1 MSSDMGSPF
10 VDTVSRFIGRHQLLH
25 PGKKYLV
32 ALSGGADSV
41 ALLRVMRLLG
51 YDIEAA
57 HCNFRLRGEESD
69 RDEAFC
75 ADLCHELSVPM
86 HIVHFDTSAYAT
98 AHHLSIEMA
107 ARNLRY
113 GYFRQ
118 LMNDIDAE
126 AVVVAHHKDDS
137 VETMLINLI
146 RGTGIKGLTGISP
159 KRDGVVRPLLCV
171 DREQILSFLT
181 HIHQDYVTDSTNLVD
196 DVVRNKIRLKILPLM
211 REINPSVT
219 EAMAATAE
227 KLSMVSAVYDSV
239 MEELSGQA
247 RVPLADGKFIAYEL
261 GKITSEGLLFHILQ
275 PLGFSPKNV
284 EEAYDAVQNRHT
296 GAYFRS
302 PSHEMVVDRELLVL
316 MPVVKPFTAMNIP
329 VTGRYVVSEDCLL
342 NVKEVKVDGD
352 FSIVRTPDCACLDAE
367 KVALPLVLRTIE
379 DGDRFSPLGMR
390 GSKLVSDFLTDQKV
404 NLLEK
409 RRQLVVADAEGRI
422 VWVVSR
428 RPAHHCRIT
437 KDTKKAIVLKWETI

>member
-10 VDTVSRFIGRHQLLH
+10 VDTVSRFIGRHQFLL
-25 PGKKYLV
+25 PGRKYLV
-32 ALSGGADSV
+32 ALS
-41 ALLRVMRLLG
+41 
-51 YDIEAA
+51 
-57 HCNFRLRGEESD
+57 
-69 RDEAFC
+69 
-75 ADLCHELSVPM
+75 
-86 HIVHFDTSAYAT
+86 SAYAT

-118 LMNDIDAE
+118 LMNDIGAE

-171 DREQILSFLT
+171 DREQILSFLS

-196 DVVRNKIRLKILPLM
+196 DVVRNKIRLNILPLM

-227 KLSMVSAVYDSV
+227 KLSMVSAVYDSA

-247 RVPLADGKFIAYEL
+247 RLPLADGKVFAYEL

-302 PSHEMVVDRELLVL
+302 SSHEMVVDRELLVI

-329 VTGRYVVSEDCLL
+329 NMIGKKNSKTVLP
-342 NVKEVKVDGD
+342 
-352 FSIVRTPDCACLDAE
+352 FSGI
-367 KVALPLVLRTIE
+367 
-379 DGDRFSPLGMR
+379 F
-390 GSKLVSDFLTDQKV
+390 
-404 NLLEK
+404 
-409 RRQLVVADAEGRI
+409 
-422 VWVVSR
+422 SR
-428 RPAHHCRIT
+428 RKSESMRFA
-437 KDTKKAIVLKWETI
+437 A

>member
-10 VDTVSRFIGRHQLLH
+10 VDTVSRFIGQHQLLH

-86 HIVHFDTSAYAT
+86 HIAHFDTSAYAE

-118 LMNDIDAE
+118 LMNDIGAE

-171 DREQILSFLT
+171 DREQILGFLS

-196 DVVRNKIRLKILPLM
+196 DVVRNKIRLNILPLM

-227 KLSMVSAVYDSV
+227 KLSMVSAVYDSA

-247 RVPLADGKFIAYEL
+247 RVPLADGKVIAYEL

-275 PLGFSPKNV
+275 PDCAELHITNRLSLRVGHDFVDDLGVLGYRLDGRPGRDDGLGIGHIGIGILVNNL
-284 EEAYDAVQNRHT
+284 AILAIDRHL
-296 GAYFRS
+296 YNI
-302 PSHEMVVDRELLVL
+302 EIV
-316 MPVVKPFTAMNIP
+316 PVVGELVKGQLVGHGLVIAA
-329 VTGRYVVSEDCLL
+329 VTGIEGAALGH
-342 NVKEVKVDGD
+342 VK
-352 FSIVRTPDCACLDAE
+352 R
-367 KVALPLVLRTIE
+367 VAHPHQETL
-379 DGDRFSPLGMR
+379 
-390 GSKLVSDFLTDQKV
+390 
-404 NLLEK
+404 
-409 RRQLVVADAEGRI
+409 
-422 VWVVSR
+422 
-428 RPAHHCRIT
+428 
-437 KDTKKAIVLKWETI
+437 AIVSSGDIGMDCKGLTAVGQHVKPVVGSMGSGGCQHQRNKRHEFQKEFLHCLSMIKCMI

>member
-1 MSSDMGSPF
+1 MSSDMGNPF

-41 ALLRVMRLLG
+41 ALLRVMWLLG

-86 HIVHFDTSAYAT
+86 HIAHFDTSAYAT
-98 AHHLSIEMA
+98 THHLSIEMA

-118 LMNDIDAE
+118 LMNDIGAE

-171 DREQILSFLT
+171 DREQVLSFLT

-196 DVVRNKIRLKILPLM
+196 DVVRNKIRLNILPLM

-227 KLSMVSAVYDSV
+227 KLSMVSAVYDSA

-247 RVPLADGKFIAYEL
+247 RLPLADGKFIAYEL

-302 PSHEMVVDRELLVL
+302 SSHEMVVDRELLVI

-329 VTGRYVVSEDCLL
+329 VTGRYVVSEDCTL

-352 FSIVRTPDCACLDAE
+352 FSIVRTPECACLDAE

-379 DGDRFSPLGMR
+379 DGDRFSPLGMH

-422 VWVVSR
+422 VWVVGR
-428 RPAHHCRIT
+428 RPAHHFRIT

>member
-1 MSSDMGSPF
+1 M
-10 VDTVSRFIGRHQLLH
+10 
-25 PGKKYLV
+25 LV
-32 ALSGGADSV
+32 
-41 ALLRVMRLLG
+41 
-51 YDIEAA
+51 
-57 HCNFRLRGEESD
+57 
-69 RDEAFC
+69 
-75 ADLCHELSVPM
+75 
-86 HIVHFDTSAYAT
+86 T
-98 AHHLSIEMA
+98 
-107 ARNLRY
+107 
-113 GYFRQ
+113 
-118 LMNDIDAE
+118 
-126 AVVVAHHKDDS
+126 
-137 VETMLINLI
+137 LI
-146 RGTGIKGLTGISP
+146 RGTGIKGPTGISP

-171 DREQILSFLT
+171 DREQILSFLS

-196 DVVRNKIRLKILPLM
+196 DVVRNKIRLNILPLM

-227 KLSMVSAVYDSV
+227 KLSMVSAVYDSA

-247 RVPLADGKFIAYEL
+247 RLPLADGKVIAYEL

-302 PSHEMVVDRELLVL
+302 SSHEMVVDRESLVI

-390 GSKLVSDFLTDQKV
+390 GSKLVSDFLTDQKE

-409 RRQLVVADAEGRI
+409 RRQLIVADAEGRI
-422 VWVVSR
+422 VWVVGR

-437 KDTKKAIVLKWETI
+437 EVTKKAIVLKWETI

>member
-1 MSSDMGSPF
+1 MSSDMGNPF

-86 HIVHFDTSAYAT
+86 HIAHFDTSAYAT

-118 LMNDIDAE
+118 LMNDIGAE

-146 RGTGIKGLTGISP
+146 RGTGIKVS
-159 KRDGVVRPLLCV
+159 
-171 DREQILSFLT
+171 

-196 DVVRNKIRLKILPLM
+196 DVVRNKIRLNILPLM

-227 KLSMVSAVYDSV
+227 KLSMVSAVYDSA

-247 RVPLADGKFIAYEL
+247 RLPLADGKVIAYEL
-261 GKITSEGLLFHILQ
+261 GKVTSEGLLFHILQ

-302 PSHEMVVDRELLVL
+302 SSHEMVVDRELLVI

-329 VTGRYVVSEDCLL
+329 VTGRYVVSEDCTL
-342 NVKEVKVDGD
+342 NVKEVKVDAD
-352 FSIVRTPDCACLDAE
+352 FSIVRTPECACLDAE

-379 DGDRFSPLGMR
+379 DGDRFSPLGMH

-422 VWVVSR
+422 VWVVGR

>member
-10 VDTVSRFIGRHQLLH
+10 VDTVSRFIGQHQLLH

-86 HIVHFDTSAYAT
+86 HIAHFDTSAYAE

-118 LMNDIDAE
+118 LMNDIGAE

-171 DREQILSFLT
+171 DREQILGFLS

-196 DVVRNKIRLKILPLM
+196 DVVRNKIRLNILPLM

-227 KLSMVSAVYDSV
+227 KLSMVSAVYDSA

-247 RVPLADGKFIAYEL
+247 RVPLADGKVIAYEL

-302 PSHEMVVDRELLVL
+302 SSHEMVVDRELLVI

-352 FSIVRTPDCACLDAE
+352 FSIVRTPECACLDAE
-367 KVALPLVLRTIE
+367 KVAWPLVLRTIE

-422 VWVVSR
+422 VWVVGR

-437 KDTKKAIVLKWETI
+437 EVTKKAIVLKWETI